1 MSSSKLNVQAWQAP
15 VWDSGEAGPSVGFRP
30 QDGGQV
36 RQAPGGDPG
45 EAGSFRDFG
54 PQSGD
59 QDKQAPKRDISNCN
73 AQSKD
78 ETGNTSTDM
87 LCHESFDE
95 WANEQAK
102 EHQLG
107 NLVDYEL
114 FKEIE
119 SARRMEES
127 RMGPHGSSWPQT
139 PASAFRELVYR
150 DYDTSLDL
158 KHYKLDK

>member
-36 RQAPGGDPG
+36 RQAPGGDSADSG
-45 EAGSFRDFG
+45 EAGSFGDFR

-59 QDKQAPKRDISNCN
+59 QGRQAPKWDIGNYN

-78 ETGNTSTDM
+78 EPENTSTDV
-87 LCHESFDE
+87 LCHESFEE
-95 WANEQAK
+95 WTNEQSK

-127 RMGPHGSSWPQT
+127 RLGPHENSWPLS
-139 PASAFRELVYR
+139 PVSAFREPVYG
-150 DYDTSLDL
+150 DYDS
-158 KHYKLDK
+158 

>member
-1 MSSSKLNVQAWQAP
+1 MSSSKLRVQAWQAP

-36 RQAPGGDPG
+36 RQAPGGDSG
-45 EAGSFRDFG
+45 EAGSFGDFR

-59 QDKQAPKRDISNCN
+59 QDGQPPKWDIGNYN
-73 AQSKD
+73 AKSKD
-78 ETGNTSTDM
+78 ETENTSTDM
-87 LCHESFDE
+87 LCHESFEE
-95 WANEQAK
+95 WAHEQSK

-127 RMGPHGSSWPQT
+127 RLGPHGSSWPQT
-139 PASAFRELVYR
+139 PASAFREPVYR
-150 DYDTSLDL
+150 DYDSILMYLDQI
-158 KHYKLDK
+158 H

>member
-1 MSSSKLNVQAWQAP
+1 MWG
-15 VWDSGEAGPSVGFRP
+15 SGEAGLSVGFRP
-30 QDGGQV
+30 PDGGQV

-127 RMGPHGSSWPQT
+127 RLGPHGSSWPQT
-139 PASAFRELVYR
+139 PASAFREPVYR
-150 DYDTSLDL
+150 DYDRNARNVRFCR
-158 KHYKLDK
+158 HF

>member
-1 MSSSKLNVQAWQAP
+1 M
-15 VWDSGEAGPSVGFRP
+15 WDSGEAGPSVGFRP
-30 QDGGQV
+30 PDGGQV
-36 RQAPGGDPG
+36 RQAPGGDSG
-45 EAGSFRDFG
+45 EAGSFGDFR

-102 EHQLG
+102 EHHLG

-139 PASAFRELVYR
+139 PASAFREPVYR
-150 DYDTSLDL
+150 DYDRYMSLKREKDLRCDL
-158 KHYKLDK
+158 K

>member
-1 MSSSKLNVQAWQAP
+1 MSGLKLNVQTWQAP
-15 VWDSGEAGPSVGFRP
+15 AWDSGEAGPSVGFKP

-36 RQAPGGDPG
+36 RQAPGGDSG
-45 EAGSFRDFG
+45 EAGSFGDSR

-59 QDKQAPKRDISNCN
+59 QSKQAPKWDSGNCN

-78 ETGNTSTDM
+78 ETENTSTDM
-87 LCHESFDE
+87 PCHESFEE
-95 WANEQAK
+95 WANEQSK

-119 SARRMEES
+119 LARRMEES
-127 RMGPHGSSWPQT
+127 RLGPHENSWPLS
-139 PASAFRELVYR
+139 PVSAFQEPVYR
-150 DYDTSLDL
+150 DYDNLMVHPFSHSD
-158 KHYKLDK
+158 